1 MLARI
6 GHNVP
11 QEAPS
16 ETVAAIRDL
25 MIRTKP

>member
-1 MLARI
+1 MPPKI

-16 ETVAAIRDL
+16 ETVAALRHL
-25 MIRTKP
+25 MKETP